1 MQIFKEVLFF
11 KLRTTTKT
19 EKQKMSSTYLVS
31 VGCGR
36 LAEGKGQETD
46 HKSVSC
52 PIPSASLSH
61 PTDTRKVESV
71 VSFSVEG
78 SLKKRTSLKICT
90 FCPVSC
96 S

>member
-36 LAEGKGQETD
+36 LAEGKEYETD
-46 HKSVSC
+46 SKKF
-52 PIPSASLSH
+52 
-61 PTDTRKVESV
+61 RK
-71 VSFSVEG
+71 
-78 SLKKRTSLKICT
+78 TNN
-90 FCPVSC
+90 
-96 S
+96 